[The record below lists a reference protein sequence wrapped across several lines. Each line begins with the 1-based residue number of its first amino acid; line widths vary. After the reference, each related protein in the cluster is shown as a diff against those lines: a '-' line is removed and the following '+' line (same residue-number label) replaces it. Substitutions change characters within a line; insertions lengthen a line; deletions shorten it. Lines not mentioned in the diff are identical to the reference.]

1 MSEQENENWQANNRK
16 CEDLQTH
23 KLAVKKSV
31 EKNLALR
38 LLQLI
43 FSQRQYFAEV
53 LLHINLR
60 GGLYLLKA
68 GIRDE

>member
-1 MSEQENENWQANNRK
+1 MRRLANS
-16 CEDLQTH
+16 QTGNQ
-23 KLAVKKSV
+23 KKGV